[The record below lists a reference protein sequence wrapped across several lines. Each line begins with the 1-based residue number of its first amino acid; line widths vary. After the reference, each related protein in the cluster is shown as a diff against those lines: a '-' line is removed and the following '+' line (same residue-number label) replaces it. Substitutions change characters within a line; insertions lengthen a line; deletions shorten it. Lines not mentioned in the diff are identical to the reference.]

1 MIECA
6 ASPQDCA
13 SGAVAAAGL
22 SNPCRPK
29 PYDSERLGQNLR
41 SHFEAPAAAPLPEQ
55 LRTALGLLEL
65 ALKAR
70 EARVELEFRR
80 DLIGAVP
87 NLRAFAISLAHNA
100 DRADDLV
107 QETLMRGWNKR
118 GRFQPGTNLH
128 AWLFTILRNAFFAE
142 HRKRAREVG
151 DSDGSYAAGLTTAPV
166 QADKLHLQDLQTAL
180 RRLSA
185 HQREALLLI
194 TAEGLSYE
202 DAAAICKC
210 AVGTVK
216 SRVNRART
224 RLAEL
229 LSYTDGDLAADHIM
243 QAALTRPRYP
253 VP

>member
-55 LRTALGLLEL
+55 L
-65 ALKAR
+65 
-70 EARVELEFRR
+70 
-80 DLIGAVP
+80 
-87 NLRAFAISLAHNA
+87 
-100 DRADDLV
+100 
-107 QETLMRGWNKR
+107 R